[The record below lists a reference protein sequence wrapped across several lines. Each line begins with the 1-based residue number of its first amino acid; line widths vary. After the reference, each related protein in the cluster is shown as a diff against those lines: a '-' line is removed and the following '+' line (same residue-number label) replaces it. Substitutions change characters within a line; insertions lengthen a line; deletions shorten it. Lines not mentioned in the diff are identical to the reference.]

1 MTDALDQEGNGSWP
15 DPEVGSAD
23 LSSTQAAQLH

>member
-1 MTDALDQEGNGSWP
+1 MTDALDQEESGSWL

-23 LSSTQAAQLH
+23 LSSTQAAELY

>member
-1 MTDALDQEGNGSWP
+1 MTDAVDQEGGVCWL

-23 LSSTQAAQLH
+23 LSSTQAAELH